1 MLSFEKQLFLKGYE
15 RIKNMTI
22 KELISELEK
31 IENKDLKVFASG
43 YDPITVDEII
53 VEDNKI
59 LLEGEHVG
67 TLD

>member
-1 MLSFEKQLFLKGYE
+1 
-15 RIKNMTI
+15 MTV

-53 VEDNKI
+53 MEDNKI
-59 LLEGEHVG
+59 LLEGEHIG